1 MPNVCEADS
10 GLARKLPRPP
20 SRWPATN
27 PSVCATRRPWQP
39 CAGVSPLQASSG
51 KTIRHRLN
59 RGGDRSAN
67 NVLRTIALVRMRGDI
82 RTPGLCGAT
91 HTGRTNYLGDPLLPE
106 TLHRQRTISADTG

>member
-1 MPNVCEADS
+1 M
-10 GLARKLPRPP
+10 
-20 SRWPATN
+20 
-27 PSVCATRRPWQP
+27 
-39 CAGVSPLQASSG
+39 SPLQASSG

-67 NVLRTIALVRMRGDI
+67 NVLRTIALERMRGDI